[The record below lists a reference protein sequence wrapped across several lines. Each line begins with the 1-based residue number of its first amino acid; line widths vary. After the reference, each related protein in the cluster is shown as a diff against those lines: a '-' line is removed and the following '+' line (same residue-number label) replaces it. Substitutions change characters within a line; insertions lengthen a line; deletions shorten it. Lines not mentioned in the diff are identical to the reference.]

1 MNIMNN
7 ILRDILLVSL
17 ILALT
22 DSFWIYIIK
31 DNFLNMILKIQNE
44 KIKIKIYAL
53 ILTYIV
59 LIFSHYYFIIYRKAY
74 LLDSFML
81 GFFIYATYELT
92 NLSIFNNWN
101 PYIAIA
107 DSLWG
112 GILFL
117 LTYIIYIHINK
128 YV

>member
-1 MNIMNN
+1 MYN
-7 ILRDILLVSL
+7 ILRDIILLSL

-31 DNFLNMILKIQNE
+31 DNALNMILKIQNE

-59 LIFSHYYFIIYRKAY
+59 LIFSHYYFIIYRKAC

-92 NLSIFNNWN
+92 NLTIFNNWN